1 MENTEKKEM
10 VVLTPFEQQKTE
22 LQKFVADYKELVVTK
37 ENLKES
43 DEKRLVLYRKRIEI
57 QRIAK
62 ANKDALNKAKKIND
76 QREEE
81 LVAVI
86 KPVEDDILAK
96 VQAIENIE
104 KNRIENHKT
113 AINGVT
119 RRITTVV
126 SMSDLNS
133 LVKLETD
140 FEAWF
145 KDYNAEEFALELA
158 EAANGLRNAIANTK
172 IAIQAR
178 LDSEAKLREEEAA
191 AKKKLEQEALK
202 VANTLFDDVPEQEL
216 AAKDE
221 SGLLEASGLDKAL
234 DIKIERD
241 LPHETGVPY
250 PNPMTPKEAFPS
262 TPIASTEKA
271 FKPNFHFEGY
281 EFYIDQSLSEK
292 SIEQIQNAI
301 RTAILNNESF

>member
-22 LQKFVADYKELVVTK
+22 LQQFVADYKELVVTK

-104 KNRIENHKT
+104 KNRIENHKI

-126 SMSDLNS
+126 SMSDLNA
-133 LVKLETD
+133 LVNLETD

-145 KDYNAEEFALELA
+145 KDYDAEEFTLELT

-216 AAKDE
+216 VAKDE

-234 DIKIERD
+234 DIKIEK
-241 LPHETGVPY
+241 PIAPPQAVIAPSVSPSIT
-250 PNPMTPKEAFPS
+250 PS
-262 TPIASTEKA
+262 TGKT
-271 FKPNFHFEGY
+271 FKSNFHFEGY
-281 EFYIDQSLSEK
+281 DFYIDQSLSEK

-301 RTAILNNESF
+301 KTAILNNESF